1 MTRTPSTRPAL
12 IPVVLIELALL
23 LACGGSG
30 GSSYTPPPQPV
41 PQARMVIGDTT
52 ATHECAGFFS
62 SCSRA
67 TCIVINA
74 GDGTGSV
81 NVEMTVTSGSG
92 QEQTHGE
99 SLVLDPGDRKT
110 VSYDFNG
117 FDATHVECKTR

>member
-1 MTRTPSTRPAL
+1 MAKRTTLLPL
-12 IPVVLIELALL
+12 VVVLELGAL
-23 LACGGSG
+23 LACGGG
-30 GSSYTPPPQPV
+30 GGGGGNSYTPPPQPV
-41 PQARMVIGDTT
+41 PQARIVIGDTT
-52 ATHECAGFFS
+52 VSHECAGIFS

-81 NVEMTVTSGSG
+81 NAEMTVTSGNG
-92 QEQTHGE
+92 QQQTHGE

-117 FDATHVECKTR
+117 FDATNVECKTR